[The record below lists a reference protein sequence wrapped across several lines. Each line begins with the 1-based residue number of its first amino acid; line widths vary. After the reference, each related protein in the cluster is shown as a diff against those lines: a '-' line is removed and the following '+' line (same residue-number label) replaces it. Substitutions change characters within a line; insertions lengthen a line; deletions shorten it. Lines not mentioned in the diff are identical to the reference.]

1 MRPVKKGI
9 QLALALP
16 LDCGLMRRLHHFA
29 LNPFSRKLRLAL
41 REKNLDFE
49 LVDERPGERREELL
63 HLNPSGE
70 VPVLVEADGTAVADS
85 QAIAEY
91 LEEAY
96 PEPALIGRTPAARAE
111 VRRLAAWFDRKFDR
125 EVTARLLEEKILKRI
140 VASGQPD
147 SQAIRLANANLRIHL
162 EYIAWLAD
170 RRTWLAGDHFS
181 LADIAAAAHLS
192 VVDYLGDIPWDG
204 HPEAKNWYVRVK
216 SRPSFRP
223 LLADYVPGAP
233 PPRHYADLD
242 F

>member
-1 MRPVKKGI
+1 MRH
-9 QLALALP
+9 
-16 LDCGLMRRLHHFA
+16 LHHFP
-29 LNPFSRKLRLAL
+29 LQPFSRTLRIAL

-49 LVDERPGERREELL
+49 LVEERPGDRREELL
-63 HLNPSGE
+63 RLNPSGE
-70 VPVLVEADGTAVADS
+70 VPVLVEPDGAAYADC

-91 LEEAY
+91 LEETY
-96 PEPALIGRTPAARAE
+96 PEPALIGRTPSARAE

-125 EVTARLLEEKILKRI
+125 EVTSRLLDEKIMKRL
-140 VASGQPD
+140 VRSGQPD
-147 SQAIRLANANLRIHL
+147 SSAIRMASANLHIHL

-181 LADIAAAAHLS
+181 LADIAASAHIS
-192 VVDYLGDIPWDG
+192 IVDYLGDVPWEA
-204 HPEAKNWYVRVK
+204 HPEAKDWYARVK

-223 LLADYVPGAP
+223 LLADHLPGAP